1 MVDGDVRSV
10 PIVAGSAVIGIVSR
24 RDLLR
29 TLVRDDDVVR
39 AEVAHRLEAYTG
51 GEVRW
56 QVEACDGRVD
66 ITGEVDDEP
75 EAVVLSIL
83 ARTVPGVTHVDLH
96 PAVRCAAAGE
106 TTRGA
111 GTKVP

>member
-1 MVDGDVRSV
+1 M
-10 PIVAGSAVIGIVSR
+10 PTSR
-24 RDLLR
+24 IPDAR
-29 TLVRDDDVVR
+29 R
-39 AEVAHRLEAYTG
+39 AATA
-51 GEVRW
+51 
-56 QVEACDGRVD
+56 Q
-66 ITGEVDDEP
+66 P